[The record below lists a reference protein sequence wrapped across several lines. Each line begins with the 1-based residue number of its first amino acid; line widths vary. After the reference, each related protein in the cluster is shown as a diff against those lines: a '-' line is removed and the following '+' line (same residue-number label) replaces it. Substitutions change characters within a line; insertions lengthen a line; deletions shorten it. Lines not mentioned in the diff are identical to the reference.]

1 MSNMRT
7 FSHEKPMSISI
18 DRTLMIWGGLLAFVL
33 VCIFFKA
40 EISWLESYPDILM
53 LPVGEVMNQG
63 MVAVVDSVGPAFFAV
78 SGLLTWPFTWV
89 QQLFHWLP
97 WPVTMALVAI
107 VAHAAQGYRLV
118 AFAVLSML
126 YMLVAGYWYQS
137 MNSLSLVAIS
147 VPMAILVGFGFG
159 VWGFYSKRAEALIMP
174 SLDLLQTIPAFAYL
188 IPILLLFGFGPVVG
202 LIASLLYSFPPMV
215 RNTILGLRGVAEEV
229 IESGLMSGA
238 TRAQL
243 FWQVRLPSA
252 QRQIL
257 LGVNQ
262 ATMASLSMVIVASII
277 GGTDDIGWEV
287 LSTMRKALFGESLLA
302 GIVIALIAMIMDR
315 VTWGLAVRESE
326 YNNEEPPSWHQRH
339 RHWVVAG
346 AAFALLFVLSKFIP
360 ALHEY
365 PEAWQVHP
373 AKYLNDS
380 IAYVILHYRGAIETI
395 KTVSFFYIMLP
406 TKIGLG
412 ETISPYS
419 WGFEM
424 TTAHSV
430 GYLVL
435 FTGLIGAAFRYFSS
449 RVAIAVAVFGII
461 YYFGLTKIPW
471 LALSVVF
478 MVLGWRLGGWKLALG
493 TFLGLSFLL
502 VTGSWDVAVLSLY
515 MCGLAVILSFIIGGS
530 IGIWAAHNDRVSA
543 IVRPINDTL
552 QTMPLFV
559 LLIPVVMIFK
569 IGEFSALLAI
579 IAYAFVPAIRY
590 VEHGLRDLPEE
601 VIEAATAM
609 GCTGRQLLFQ
619 VKLPLAQPIIMLGLN
634 QTIMYAIAM
643 LVIAALV
650 GTNDLGQQV
659 YIGLGDGD
667 FGVGMT
673 AGIGMAIIAMIA
685 DRMTQ
690 GWSAGKRR
698 ELGIS

>member
-1 MSNMRT
+1 MSSR
-7 FSHEKPMSISI
+7 I
-18 DRTLMIWGGLLAFVL
+18 DRSFVIWLGLIAFVIA
-33 VCIFFKA
+33 CIFLARNFA
-40 EISWLESYPDILM
+40 WLESYPENLM
-53 LPVGEVMNQG
+53 LPVAPVMNQA
-63 MVAVVDSVGPAFFAV
+63 MVAVVDSIGPVFFAI
-78 SGLLTWPFTWV
+78 SGLLTYPFTWI
-89 QQLFHWLP
+89 QSLFHWLP

-107 VAHAAQGYRLV
+107 VAHAAQGYKLV
-118 AFAVLSML
+118 AFAVISMI
-126 YMLVAGYWYQS
+126 YVLVTGYWYQS
-137 MNSLSLVAIS
+137 MNSLTLVAIS

-159 VWGFYSKRAEALIMP
+159 VWGFYSKRAERVIMP
-174 SLDLLQTIPAFAYL
+174 TLDLLQTVPAFAYL

-202 LIASLLYSFPPMV
+202 LIASLLFSFPPMV
-215 RNTILGLRGVAEEV
+215 RNTILGLRGVSDEV

-238 TRAQL
+238 TPGQL

-302 GIVIALIAMIMDR
+302 GIVIALIAMILDR
-315 VTWGLAVRESE
+315 ITWGLAIRESE
-326 YNNEEPPSWHQRH
+326 YNAEEPASWRQRH
-339 RHWVVAG
+339 RHWILAGVAFVV
-346 AAFALLFVLSKFIP
+346 LFFLSKIIP
-360 ALHEY
+360 ALHKY
-365 PEAWQVHP
+365 PEDWQVHL
-373 AKYLNDS
+373 AVYLNDS
-380 IAYVILHYRGAIETI
+380 INYIILNYRGVIESI
-395 KTVSFFYIMLP
+395 KTVSFFYVMLP
-406 TKIGLG
+406 TRIGLA

-424 TTAHSV
+424 TVVHTV
-430 GYLVL
+430 GYIVL
-435 FTGLIGAAFRYFSS
+435 FAGLMGAALYYISAR
-449 RVAIAVAVFGII
+449 ATIAVAIFGLI
-461 YYFGLTKIPW
+461 YYFGLTHIPW
-471 LALSVVF
+471 LALSVIFVV
-478 MVLGWRLGGWKLALG
+478 MGGRLGGWKLATG
-493 TFLGLSFLL
+493 TALGLAFLL
-502 VTGSWDVAVLSLY
+502 LTGSWEVAVLSLY
-515 MCGLAVILSFIIGGS
+515 MCGLAVILSFIIGGA
-530 IGIWAAHNDRVSA
+530 IGVWAAHNDRVSA

-579 IAYAFVPAIRY
+579 IAYAIVPAIRY

-609 GCTGRQLLFQ
+609 GCTGRQLLFH
-619 VKLPLAQPIIMLGLN
+619 VKLPLAQPVIMLGLN

-698 ELGIS
+698 ELGVT

>member
-1 MSNMRT
+1 V
-7 FSHEKPMSISI
+7 ISKIPVRSRFDAPLVIWLGLISSAVVCVFLSRDI
-18 DRTLMIWGGLLAFVL
+18 DWLKSYPEALVLPVAAVMNGGMVAL
-33 VCIFFKA
+33 VDSFGSVFLS
-40 EISWLESYPDILM
+40 ISWLM
-53 LPVGEVMNQG
+53 
-63 MVAVVDSVGPAFFAV
+63 
-78 SGLLTWPFTWV
+78 TWPFTWV
-89 QQLFHWLP
+89 KDLFHWLP

-107 VAHAAQGYRLV
+107 VAHAAQGFRLV
-118 AFAVLSML
+118 VFAVVSML
-126 YMLVAGYWYQS
+126 YMLVTGYWHQS
-137 MNSLSLVAIS
+137 MNSLALVAIS
-147 VPMAILVGFGFG
+147 VPLAIAVGFGCG
-159 VWGFYSKRAEALIMP
+159 VWGFYSKRAERVIMP
-174 SLDLLQTIPAFAYL
+174 SLDLLQTVPAFAYL

-202 LIASLLYSFPPMV
+202 IIASVLFSFPPMV
-215 RNTILGLRGVAEEV
+215 RNTILALRGVDDAV

-277 GGTDDIGWEV
+277 GGTADIGWEV
-287 LSTMRKALFGESLLA
+287 LTTMRKALFGESLLA
-302 GIVIALIAMIMDR
+302 GIVIALIAMLMDR
-315 VTWGLAVRESE
+315 ITWGLAVRESE
-326 YNNEEPPSWHQRH
+326 YNDDEPPSWHQRH
-339 RHWVVAG
+339 RYWIFAV
-346 AAFALLFVLSKFIP
+346 AAFAVLYSLSKFVP

-365 PEAWQVHP
+365 PEAWQYNP
-373 AKYLNDS
+373 AKYLDS
-380 IAYVILHYRGAIETI
+380 AIAYVIVHYRGVIESI

-406 TKIGLG
+406 TRIGL
-412 ETISPYS
+412 EQTVSPYS
-419 WGFEM
+419 WGFDL
-424 TTAHSV
+424 TAADII
-430 GYLVL
+430 GYIVL
-435 FTGLIGAAFRYFSS
+435 FVGLVGAAFYYVSGRA
-449 RVAIAVAVFGII
+449 AIAVALFGLI
-461 YYFGLTKIPW
+461 YFFGLTNIPW
-471 LALSVVF
+471 PALIAVF
-478 MVLGWRLGGWKLALG
+478 VFLGWRLGGRKLALG
-493 TFLGLSFLL
+493 TSLGLAFLL
-502 VTGSWDVAVLSLY
+502 LTGSWDVAVLSLY
-515 MCGLAVILSFIIGGS
+515 MCGLAVIVSFIIGGA
-530 IGIWAAHNDRVSA
+530 IGVWAAHNDRVSA

-579 IAYAFVPAIRY
+579 IAYAIVPAVRY
-590 VEHGLRDLPEE
+590 VEHGLRDLPED

-609 GCTGRQLLFQ
+609 GCTPRQLLFQ

-667 FGVGMT
+667 FGVGMI
-673 AGIGMAIIAMIA
+673 AGLGMAIIAMIA

-698 ELGIS
+698 ELGID

>member
-1 MSNMRT
+1 MNAR
-7 FSHEKPMSISI
+7 I
-18 DRTLMIWGGLLAFVL
+18 DRTFLIWLGLISFVIACVFLSREIEWLKTYPEALA
-33 VCIFFKA
+33 
-40 EISWLESYPDILM
+40 
-53 LPVGEVMNQG
+53 LPFAPVMNQG
-63 MVAVVDSVGPAFFAV
+63 MVAVVDSVGPIFFAI
-78 SGLLTWPFTWV
+78 SGLLTFPFSWI
-89 QQLFHWLP
+89 QNLFHWLP

-107 VAHAAQGYRLV
+107 VAHAAQGYKLV
-118 AFAVLSML
+118 AFAVLSMT
-126 YMLVAGYWYQS
+126 YMLVTGYWYQS
-137 MNSLSLVAIS
+137 MNSLALVAIS
-147 VPMAILVGFGFG
+147 VPLAIAVGFAFG
-159 VWGFYSKRAEALIMP
+159 VWGFYSRRAERIIMP
-174 SLDLLQTIPAFAYL
+174 SLDLLQTVPAFAYL

-202 LIASLLYSFPPMV
+202 LIASLLFSFPPMV
-215 RNTILGLRGVAEEV
+215 RNTILGLRGVADDV

-238 TRAQL
+238 TRLQL

-257 LGVNQ
+257 LGINQ

-302 GIVIALIAMIMDR
+302 GIVIALIAMILDR
-315 VTWGLAVRESE
+315 ITRGLALRESE
-326 YNNEEPPSWHQRH
+326 YEHEQVPSWHQAH
-339 RHWVVAG
+339 RHWILAGVAFVV
-346 AAFALLFVLSKFIP
+346 LFSLSRLIPVLS
-360 ALHEY
+360 EY

-380 IAYVILHYRGAIETI
+380 IDFIIINYSGSIESI
-395 KTVSFFYIMLP
+395 KTVAFFYIMLP
-406 TKIGLG
+406 TRIGL
-412 ETISPYS
+412 EQTISPYS

-424 TTAHSV
+424 TLNHTIGYAVLVVGLMATAFHYISNRAATAV
-430 GYLVL
+430 
-435 FTGLIGAAFRYFSS
+435 AAF
-449 RVAIAVAVFGII
+449 GLI
-461 YYFGLTKIPW
+461 YYFGLTNIPW
-471 LALSVVF
+471 LALIVVF
-478 MVLGWRLGGWKLALG
+478 VFLGARLGGIKLAVG
-493 TFLGLSFLL
+493 TALGLAFLL
-502 VTGSWDVAVLSLY
+502 LTGSWEAAVLSLY
-515 MCGLAVILSFIIGGS
+515 LCGLAVIISFVIGGS
-530 IGIWAAHNDRVSA
+530 IGVWAAHNDRVSA

-579 IAYAFVPAIRY
+579 IAYAVVPAIRY

-609 GCTGRQLLFQ
+609 GCTGRQLLFH
-619 VKLPLAQPIIMLGLN
+619 VKLPLALPVIMLGLN

-650 GTNDLGQQV
+650 GTDDLGQQV
-659 YIGLGDGD
+659 YIGLSDGD

-690 GWSAGKRR
+690 GWSRNKRR
-698 ELGIS
+698 ELGVE

>member
-1 MSNMRT
+1 MSA
-7 FSHEKPMSISI
+7 SV
-18 DRTLMIWGGLLAFVL
+18 DRTLLAWFGLLSFVL
-33 VCIFFKA
+33 ACIFLKPEF
-40 EISWLESYPDILM
+40 SWLQSYPEVLM
-53 LPVGEVMNQG
+53 LPVAPVMNQI
-63 MVAVVDSVGPAFFAV
+63 MVATVDSTGTFFFAI
-78 SGLLTWPFTWV
+78 SGLLTFPFTWV
-89 QQLFHWLP
+89 QQFFQWLP

-107 VAHAAQGYRLV
+107 VAHAAQGNRLV
-118 AFAVLSML
+118 AFAVISML
-126 YMLVAGYWYQS
+126 YMLVTGYWYQS

-147 VPMAILVGFGFG
+147 VPMAIIVGFVIG
-159 VWGFYSKRAEALIMP
+159 VWGFYSKRAERVIMP
-174 SLDLLQTIPAFAYL
+174 SLDLLQTVPAFAYL

-215 RNTILGLRGVAEEV
+215 RNTILGLRGVSDEV

-238 TRAQL
+238 TRPQL

-302 GIVIALIAMIMDR
+302 GIVIALIAMILDR
-315 VTWGLAVRESE
+315 ITWGLAIRESE
-326 YNNEEPPSWHQRH
+326 YGEEEPPSWHQRH
-339 RHWVVAG
+339 RHWILAA
-346 AAFALLFVLSKFIP
+346 AAFVVLFALSKMIP

-365 PEAWQVHP
+365 PESWQVHP
-373 AKYLNDS
+373 AKYLNDA
-380 IAYVILHYRGAIETI
+380 INYIILNYREAIETI
-395 KTVSFFYIMLP
+395 KTISFFYIMLP
-406 TKIGLG
+406 TRIGLA
-412 ETISPYS
+412 ETVSPYS
-419 WGFEM
+419 WGFEL
-424 TTAHSV
+424 TTLHSV
-430 GYLVL
+430 GYVVL
-435 FTGLIGAAFRYFSS
+435 FGGLIGAAFHYFSS
-449 RVAIAVAVFGII
+449 RTAIAVAVFAII
-461 YYFGLTKIPW
+461 YYFGLSNIPW
-471 LALSVVF
+471 LALSAVF
-478 MVLGWRLGGWKLALG
+478 IFLGGRLGGRKLALG

-502 VTGSWDVAVLSLY
+502 FTGSWDVAVLSLY
-515 MCGLAVILSFIIGGS
+515 MCGLAVIISFMIGGA

-543 IVRPINDTL
+543 IVRPISDTL

-609 GCTGRQLLFQ
+609 GCTGRQLLFH
-619 VKLPLAQPIIMLGLN
+619 VKLPLAQPVIMLGLN

-673 AGIGMAIIAMIA
+673 AGLGMAIIAMIA

-698 ELGIS
+698 ELGIK

>member
-1 MSNMRT
+1 MSAR
-7 FSHEKPMSISI
+7 I
-18 DRTLMIWGGLLAFVL
+18 DRSLIIWIGLLSFVL
-33 VCIFFKA
+33 VCVYFSQDM
-40 EISWLESYPDILM
+40 EWLQSYPETWTI
-53 LPVGEVMNQG
+53 PVTPVMNQG

-78 SGLLTWPFTWV
+78 SGLLNYPFLWV
-89 QQLFHWLP
+89 QSLFHWLP

-107 VAHAAQGYRLV
+107 VAHAAQGFRLV
-118 AFAVLSML
+118 AFAVISMI
-126 YMLVAGYWYQS
+126 YMLVAGYWYQT
-137 MNSLSLVAIS
+137 MNSLTLVAIS
-147 VPMAILVGFGFG
+147 VPLAIVVGFSFG
-159 VWGFYSKRAEALIMP
+159 VWGFYSRRAERLIMP
-174 SLDLLQTIPAFAYL
+174 GLDLLQTIPAFAYL

-202 LIASLLYSFPPMV
+202 LIASLLFSFPPMV
-215 RNTILGLRGVAEEV
+215 RNTILGLRGVSAEV

-238 TRAQL
+238 TRTQL

-277 GGTDDIGWEV
+277 GGADDIGWEV
-287 LSTMRKALFGESLLA
+287 LTTMRKALFGESLLA
-302 GIVIALIAMIMDR
+302 GIVIALMAMILDR
-315 VTWGLAVRESE
+315 VTWGLAMRESE
-326 YNNEEPPSWHQRH
+326 YDHDEPPSWVQRH
-339 RHWVVAG
+339 RHWIM
-346 AAFALLFVLSKFIP
+346 AATAFVGLFILSRLIP

-373 AKYLNDS
+373 ASYLNDA
-380 IAYVILHYRGAIETI
+380 IDYIIINYRNVIETI
-395 KTVSFFYIMLP
+395 KTVSFFYVMLP
-406 TKIGLG
+406 TRIGLA

-424 TTAHSV
+424 TVAHTI
-430 GYLVL
+430 GYMVL
-435 FTGLIGAAFRYFSS
+435 FAGLIGAAFHYISS
-449 RVAIAVAVFGII
+449 RTAIAVGVFAII
-461 YYFGLTKIPW
+461 YYFGLTHIPW
-471 LALSVVF
+471 LGLSVVF
-478 MVLGWRLGGWKLALG
+478 IVMGGRLGGLKLALG
-493 TFLGLSFLL
+493 TTLGLAFLL
-502 VTGSWDVAVLSLY
+502 LTGSWEVAVLSLY
-515 MCGLAVILSFIIGGS
+515 MCGLAVIVSFIIGGA

-579 IAYAFVPAIRY
+579 IAYAIVPAVRY

-601 VIEAATAM
+601 VVEAATAM
-609 GCTGRQLLFQ
+609 GSTPAQLLFH
-619 VKLPLAQPIIMLGLN
+619 VKLPLALPIIMLGLN

-698 ELGIS
+698 EIGVK